1 MPVHDADGAV
11 AELAASQH
19 GALTRSQAAEC
30 GLPPRMIR
38 SRLAAGVFDAPH
50 PGVLTVASTPPT
62 WRRQLKA
69 ATLARPG
76 RLLVSVR
83 AAGALH
89 ALDGLDPTMVE
100 IHSPAEMRVRLE
112 GVIVH
117 RVADLATGDRHVIDG
132 IPVTSLARTLAD
144 LGSVLPLDA
153 VERALDDARR
163 RGVSVR
169 WLRETA
175 TRLHRPGQ
183 SGTSTLLRLLDAAEK
198 GGRVRDSWFEAL
210 VERCLRSPQLPPLV
224 RQYEVRDVEGQLAG
238 RVDVAFPSVKLAV
251 EAHSRQHHFGR
262 AAEPLDERRDLRL
275 AALGWEVLYV
285 GWQDTRSPA
294 ELLAVVESVART
306 RKLGRC

>member
-19 GALTRSQAAEC
+19 GALTRSQAADC
-30 GLPPRMIR
+30 GLSPRMIR
-38 SRLAAGVFDAPH
+38 SRLGAGLFNAPY
-50 PGVLTVASTPPT
+50 PGVLTIASMPPT

-76 RLLVSVR
+76 QLFVSAR

-89 ALDGLDPTMVE
+89 ALDGLDETIVE
-100 IHSPAEMRVRLE
+100 IHSPAEMRLRLD
-112 GVIVH
+112 GVVVH
-117 RVADLATGDRHVIDG
+117 RVASLGPEDRHVIDG

-144 LGSVLPLDA
+144 LGSVVQKDA

-175 TRLHRPGQ
+175 ARLHRPGQ
-183 SGTSTLLRLLDAAEK
+183 SGTATLLGLLDDVAK

-210 VERCLRSPQLPPLV
+210 VERCLGSRQLPPLV
-224 RQYEVRDVEGQLAG
+224 RQYEVRDLEGRLAG
-238 RVDVAFPSVKLAV
+238 RVDVAFPPIKLAV

-262 AAEPLDERRDLRL
+262 TAELMDERRDLRL

-294 ELLAVVESVART
+294 ELLAVVESVAAT
-306 RKLGRC
+306 RKSGKW